1 MLDLDMIQ
9 EFDLD
14 KLRSVYFL
22 GNTIL
27 ALQVQI
33 AYLLANCIQ
42 AELYRFD
49 NKGRRHHQ
57 LFCHE

>member
-14 KLRSVYFL
+14 KLQLVYFL

-33 AYLLANCIQ
+33 AYLAANCIPQ
-42 AELYRFD
+42 GL
-49 NKGRRHHQ
+49 
-57 LFCHE
+57 